1 MIFQKFREYIIYGM
15 GSEKNENPNSN
26 NPIINNNQNVVD
38 HDENDAYNAQDDGD
52 DGGGRGIHPFVD
64 DMKLTTNNT
73 PNNIDGIDNNNNK
86 NNECIQV
93 AVRVRP
99 FLQLEK
105 NEGAYKCIETF
116 DDREEQYSYYYEDDE
131 EDEKDSSSD
140 DEKHPHK
147 FRRRRRN
154 NKQNNKEAPPQTI
167 QIGGSTGDYYNN
179 GDSSGLGKTYKFD
192 HVFSERISQTKLY
205 RRCIQNLVDSC
216 LDGYNATCFA
226 YGQTGSG
233 KTYTILGPAHHL
245 HNNTTNGDGSV
256 SGSGSGISEVAVDHS
271 SEDGII
277 PRAVHDLFQQLL
289 YRKESEG
296 GSSACPSV
304 KYEYE
309 VKIQFLEIYGEQIR
323 DLLSSSSSSSSSL
336 IKIRDISS
344 STIHNNSSTTNNSAS
359 NSVIIDEPEVVGASE
374 LTVRDAKDA
383 LLYLHKG
390 TLRRVTGATQ
400 MNAESSRSHAIF
412 TLIIQ
417 QTTHTIQQQQE
428 QKHSR
433 HKESS
438 ATATATTKTKSVLRS
453 KFHFVDLAGSERQ
466 KRTKAE
472 GKRFK
477 EGVQINQGLLVLGNV
492 ISALASL
499 SSSDNNNSTTSS
511 NVHVPYRDS
520 KLTRLLRGS
529 LGGNHK
535 TLSKF

>member
-1 MIFQKFREYIIYGM
+1 M
-15 GSEKNENPNSN
+15 GSEKNENPNN
-26 NPIINNNQNVVD
+26 TNPIINNNNQNVVD

-52 DGGGRGIHPFVD
+52 GGRGISFVD
-64 DMKLTTNNT
+64 DMKLTTNDT

-116 DDREEQYSYYYEDDE
+116 DDRDEQYNYYYDDD

-147 FRRRRRN
+147 FRRRN
-154 NKQNNKEAPPQTI
+154 NKQNNKEAPPQAI
-167 QIGGSTGDYYNN
+167 QIGGSTGEYYNN

-192 HVFSERISQTKLY
+192 HVFSERISQKKMY

-245 HNNTTNGDGSV
+245 HNNTTNNGDGS
-256 SGSGSGISEVAVDHS
+256 GSVVSEVLVDHS

-296 GSSACPSV
+296 GSSASVCPSV

-323 DLLSSSSSSSSSL
+323 DLLSCSSSSSSL

-412 TLIIQ
+412 TLIIH
-417 QTTHTIQQQQE
+417 QTTHSIQQQQE

-433 HKESS
+433 HKESI
-438 ATATATTKTKSVLRS
+438 ATDGATTKTKSVLRS

-511 NVHVPYRDS
+511 NIHVPYRDS